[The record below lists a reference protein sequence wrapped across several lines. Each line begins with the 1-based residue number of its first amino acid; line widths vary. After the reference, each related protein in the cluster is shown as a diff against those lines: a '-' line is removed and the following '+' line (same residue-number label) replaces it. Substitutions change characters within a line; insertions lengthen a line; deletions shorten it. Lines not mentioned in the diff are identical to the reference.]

1 MSPLDHY
8 VYLFRCNKNITI
20 LSLYVDDMLLARNNL
35 DMIRKTKSFLESTFE
50 MDMGLVTYALGI
62 RITRD
67 RDAKL
72 LYLDFEN
79 YLEKVLNRFNMA
91 NVKPISMLVS
101 KGTILSKNMC
111 RKDDEEII
119 FMENVAYAQ
128 AVERLMYAMTSIRL
142 DICHVVGLVSI

>member
-1 MSPLDHY
+1 
-8 VYLFRCNKNITI
+8 
-20 LSLYVDDMLLARNNL
+20 
-35 DMIRKTKSFLESTFE
+35 
-50 MDMGLVTYALGI
+50 
-62 RITRD
+62 
-67 RDAKL
+67 
-72 LYLDFEN
+72 LDFEN

-111 RKDDEEII
+111 CKDDEEII

>member
-1 MSPLDHY
+1 
-8 VYLFRCNKNITI
+8 
-20 LSLYVDDMLLARNNL
+20 MLLARNNL

-67 RDAKL
+67 RNAKL

-91 NVKPISMLVS
+91 NVKPVSMLIS
-101 KGTILSKNMC
+101 KGTILSKNMY

-119 FMENVAYAQ
+119 FMENIAYAQ
-128 AVERLMYAMTSIRL
+128 AMERLMYAMTSLRL